1 MNYEI
6 EFKMIEIKDL
16 SKIQKRKIV
25 KDDIFEADVEQVED
39 IADEYC
45 QGIMARI
52 ETLFGSDC
60 KVKYI
65 GCTDRIGNF
74 EFKVSYKDV
83 EYTVIFQMDTYEWN
97 RQFTVKIGYSQIRVG
112 IPVPQMREKVAGYDH
127 FLEKL
132 KINIKNALIR
142 DWYKC
147 VWIKDNQSLELSRE
161 VYSDIYMAENELRA
175 FISRIMIE
183 HFGIDWHDRPE
194 FYKLKASIEE
204 NAVIIKRN
212 VPNFNNIDVNLYT
225 VTLEKLMD
233 TVMADIYSDAMQDSS
248 EMQKLIKERIFA
260 TTQLDKM
267 KSALDFLK
275 NRYVKK
281 YNIWE
286 RFFKPLIVDPV
297 RWEELLT
304 SFIAN
309 RNHVA
314 HNKLLDYMSKETML
328 SDTREFRRFIRE
340 AVIKFDE
347 ENCSEEVEETL
358 QAIADQREYE
368 QEARMEIIESE
379 SGVKI
384 RDKKEIIELFQDT
397 IDEIYTDAVNKVYF
411 DEGIEVLGECKLQD
425 SVDEQL
431 LFSITGRSSKKLE
444 IYGVIDIDD
453 SEGAASAMQIRVYSA
468 DENIVNGDIE
478 YVNGEAEY
486 SPEQTSHM
494 PVVMDSYDDSNAEII
509 KNAVDEFLERE
520 REDEAIIFYEEK
532 RMAEEDW
539 HAEEMDALESNQE

>member
-1 MNYEI
+1 
-6 EFKMIEIKDL
+6 
-16 SKIQKRKIV
+16 
-25 KDDIFEADVEQVED
+25 
-39 IADEYC
+39 
-45 QGIMARI
+45 
-52 ETLFGSDC
+52 
-60 KVKYI
+60 
-65 GCTDRIGNF
+65 
-74 EFKVSYKDV
+74 
-83 EYTVIFQMDTYEWN
+83 
-97 RQFTVKIGYSQIRVG
+97 
-112 IPVPQMREKVAGYDH
+112 
-127 FLEKL
+127 
-132 KINIKNALIR
+132 LIR

-147 VWIKDNQSLELSRE
+147 VWIKDNQSLELSKE

-183 HFGIDWHDRPE
+183 HFGIEWHDRPE

-233 TVMADIYSDAMQDSS
+233 TVKADIYSDAMVDSP

-260 TTQLDKM
+260 TTHLDKM
-267 KSALDFLK
+267 HSALEFLK

-286 RFFKPLIVDPV
+286 RFFKPLIANPV

-328 SDTREFRRFIRE
+328 SDTREFRTFIRE

-358 QAIADQREYE
+358 QAIAEQQEYE

-384 RDKKEIIELFQDT
+384 RDKKAILKLFQGT
-397 IDEIYTDAVNKVYF
+397 IDEIYTDAVNKIYF
-411 DEGIEVLGECKLQD
+411 DEGIELVGESKLQD
-425 SVDEQL
+425 VTNEQL
-431 LFSITGRSSKKLE
+431 LFVLTGRSDKKLE
-444 IYGVIDIDD
+444 IYGIIDIDD
-453 SEGAASAMQIRVYSA
+453 SEGAASAMQIRVYNT
-468 DENIVNGDIE
+468 DENIINANIGYI
-478 YVNGEAEY
+478 NGEAEY
-486 SPEQTSHM
+486 NPEQTSHM
-494 PVVMDSYDDSNAEII
+494 PVVIDLYDDSNVEII
-509 KNAVDEFLERE
+509 KNAVDEFLEKE
-520 REDEAIIFYEEK
+520 REDIISYE
-532 RMAEEDW
+532 
-539 HAEEMDALESNQE
+539 

>member
-6 EFKMIEIKDL
+6 EFNMIEIKDL

-39 IADEYC
+39 IADVYC

-97 RQFTVKIGYSQIRVG
+97 RQFTIKIGYSQIRVG
-112 IPVPQMREKVAGYDH
+112 IPVPQMREKIAGYDH

-132 KINIKNALIR
+132 KISIKNALIR

-233 TVMADIYSDAMQDSS
+233 TVMADIYSDAMQDSP

-340 AVIKFDE
+340 AVIKFEE

-384 RDKKEIIELFQDT
+384 RDKKEILKLFQDT
-397 IDEIYTDAVNKVYF
+397 VDEIYTDAVNKVYF
-411 DEGIEVLGECKLQD
+411 DEGLEVLGECKLQD

-453 SEGAASAMQIRVYSA
+453 SEGTASAMQIRVYSA
-468 DENIVNGDIE
+468 DENIVNGDIG
-478 YVNGEAEY
+478 YMNGEAEY
-486 SPEQTSHM
+486 IPEQTIHM

-539 HAEEMDALESNQE
+539 HAEEMNALESNQE

>member
-1 MNYEI
+1 
-6 EFKMIEIKDL
+6 
-16 SKIQKRKIV
+16 
-25 KDDIFEADVEQVED
+25 
-39 IADEYC
+39 
-45 QGIMARI
+45 
-52 ETLFGSDC
+52 
-60 KVKYI
+60 
-65 GCTDRIGNF
+65 
-74 EFKVSYKDV
+74 
-83 EYTVIFQMDTYEWN
+83 MDTYEWN
-97 RQFTVKIGYSQIRVG
+97 RQFTVKIGYSQIRIG
-112 IPVPQMREKVAGYDH
+112 MPVPQMRERIEGYDH

-132 KINIKNALIR
+132 KIGIKNALIR

-147 VWIKDNQSLELSRE
+147 VWIKDNQSLELSKE

-183 HFGIDWHDRPE
+183 HFGIEWHDRPE

-204 NAVIIKRN
+204 NAIIIKRN

-233 TVMADIYSDAMQDSS
+233 TIKADIYSDVMLDSP

-260 TTQLDKM
+260 TTHLDKM
-267 KSALDFLK
+267 QSALEFLK

-286 RFFKPLIVDPV
+286 RFFKPLIANSV

-340 AVIKFDE
+340 AVVKFDE

-368 QEARMEIIESE
+368 REAQLEIIESE

-384 RDKKEIIELFQDT
+384 RDKGEILKLFQDT
-397 IDEIYTDAVNKVYF
+397 VDDIYTDAVNKIYF
-411 DEGIEVLGECKLQD
+411 DEGLEIVGECNVQD
-425 SVDEQL
+425 DTDEQL
-431 LFSITGRSSKKLE
+431 LFTIEGRENKKLE
-444 IYGVIDIDD
+444 IFVIVDIDD
-453 SEGAASAMQIRVYSA
+453 SEGAASAMQIRVYNT
-468 DENIVNGDIE
+468 DENTINGNIG
-478 YVNGEAEY
+478 YMNGEAEY
-486 SPEQTSHM
+486 NSEQTSYM
-494 PVVMDSYDDSNAEII
+494 PVVMDSYDDSCVEVI
-509 KNAVDEFLERE
+509 KSATDDFLEKQ
-520 REDEAIIFYEEK
+520 REDEEIIFYEEK

-539 HAEEMDALESNQE
+539 SAEEAEALEGH

>member
-1 MNYEI
+1 
-6 EFKMIEIKDL
+6 
-16 SKIQKRKIV
+16 V

-45 QGIMARI
+45 QGMMARI
-52 ETLFGSDC
+52 EILLGSDC

-74 EFKVSYKDV
+74 EFKVIHNDV

-97 RQFTVKIGYSQIRVG
+97 RQLTIKVGYSQIRIG
-112 IPVPQMREKVAGYDH
+112 IPVPQMRERIDGYDH

-132 KINIKNALIR
+132 KIGIKNALIG

-147 VWIKDNQSLELSRE
+147 VWIKDNQSLELSGE
-161 VYSDIYMAENELRA
+161 VYSNIYMAENELRA

-183 HFGIDWHDRPE
+183 HFGIEWHDKPE

-212 VPNFNNIDVNLYT
+212 VPNFNNIDINLYT

-233 TVMADIYSDAMQDSS
+233 TVKADIYSDVMSDSP

-260 TTQLDKM
+260 TTHLDKM
-267 KSALDFLK
+267 QSALEFLK
-275 NRYVKK
+275 DRYVKK

-286 RFFKPLIVDPV
+286 RFFKPLIADSIK
-297 RWEELLT
+297 WEELLT

-314 HNKLLDYMSKETML
+314 HNKLLDYVSKETML
-328 SDTREFRRFIRE
+328 SDTREFRRFIQE

-358 QAIADQREYE
+358 QVIADQRGYE

-384 RDKKEIIELFQDT
+384 RDKKEILNLFQDT
-397 IDEIYTDAVNKVYF
+397 IDEIYADVVNKVYF
-411 DEGIEVLGECKLQD
+411 DEGIKLVGECKLRD
-425 SVDEQL
+425 MTDEQL
-431 LFSITGRSSKKLE
+431 LFTIIGRSGKKLE
-444 IYGVIDIDD
+444 IHGIIDIDD
-453 SEGAASAMQIRVYSA
+453 SEGTASAMQIRVYHT
-468 DENIVNGDIE
+468 DENTVNGNVGYI
-478 YVNGEAEY
+478 NGEAEY
-486 SPEQTSHM
+486 NPEQTSHM
-494 PVVMDSYDDSNAEII
+494 PIVMDSYDDSSIEVI
-509 KNAVDEFLERE
+509 KSTVDEFLEKE
-520 REDEAIIFYEEK
+520 REDEAIISYEEK

-539 HAEEMDALESNQE
+539 RVEAVEALEGN